1 MSQRIVIDIPDE
13 RRPSSV
19 IRQGDWIV
27 LAIHVDTIRHVT
39 ESYPKLE
46 WLNDESELIPPVVTD
61 INMFVSELVGAL
73 NEESE
78 DGSTL
83 VTGMIDDAI
92 VAAVENGARGIE
104 IDEQAAA
111 IISAREAKGEGS

>member
-1 MSQRIVIDIPDE
+1 MSQRIVIDIPGE
-13 RRPSSV
+13 RRPQSV

-27 LAIHVDTIRHVT
+27 LAIHVDTIKHVT
-39 ESYPKLE
+39 EGHPQLE
-46 WLNDESELIPPVVTD
+46 WLNDESEPIPPVVTD
-61 INMFVSELVGAL
+61 MNMFVSELVGAL
-73 NEESE
+73 NAESE

-104 IDEQAAA
+104 IEEQAAA
-111 IISAREAKGEGS
+111 IISAREATK